1 MPKSWGS
8 VARRGAHVVRS
19 TGPATNPAPTPS
31 GPPPPQDEWVR
42 VDDDAELATHERV
55 EPRRPAPE
63 IPGDVA
69 SAIRRSASEA
79 TAYRREKL
87 VEQMGRAMEAY
98 DRHRFEEAG
107 RLAGRLADEVPDVP
121 EVREVAGLAAY
132 RSGQWRGAGRHLE
145 AFRNMR
151 DEPMYLPVEMD
162 CARALGKPRVLAGL
176 FEELR
181 QSSPDPDVLAEG
193 RLVLAGSL
201 ADQGKLAE
209 AIDLL
214 ESNGAGKAR
223 RNPAERH
230 LRQWYLLGDLY
241 DRSGDAPRARAFF
254 TMVAVTDPGA
264 YDVNDRL
271 KDLGPTRKP
280 RSRKPKGDAKK

>member
-1 MPKSWGS
+1 M
-8 VARRGAHVVRS
+8 VRS
-19 TGPATNPAPTPS
+19 TGPATNQPPTPS

-42 VDDDAELATHERV
+42 VDDEVTDAPVERA

-69 SAIRRSASEA
+69 TAIRRSASDA

-145 AFRNMR
+145 AFRNQR
-151 DEPMYLPVEMD
+151 DEPMYLPIEMD

-181 QSSPDPDVLAEG
+181 KSSPGPDVLAEG

-201 ADQGKLAE
+201 ADQGKLSE
-209 AIDLL
+209 AIELL

-230 LRQWYLLGDLY
+230 LRQWYLLADLY
-241 DRSGDAPRARAFF
+241 DRSGDAPRARALFS
-254 TMVAVTDPGA
+254 MVAATDPGA
-264 YDVNDRL
+264 YDVSERL
-271 KDLGPTRKP
+271 KDLGPVRKP
-280 RSRKPKGDAKK
+280 RSRKPKGAAKQ